1 MAGVG
6 NGCPKYDQ
14 LKPIGIQELTHS
26 RFRDLTSDD
35 RGVSQGHRLVAGDG
49 NNFHN
54 LILMC

>member
-6 NGCPKYDQ
+6 NGCPKHDQ
-14 LKPIGIQELTHS
+14 LKPVGIQDLNHS
-26 RFRDLTSDD
+26 RIRDLTSGD
-35 RGVSQGHRLVAGDG
+35 RGVPRGHRLEAGDG